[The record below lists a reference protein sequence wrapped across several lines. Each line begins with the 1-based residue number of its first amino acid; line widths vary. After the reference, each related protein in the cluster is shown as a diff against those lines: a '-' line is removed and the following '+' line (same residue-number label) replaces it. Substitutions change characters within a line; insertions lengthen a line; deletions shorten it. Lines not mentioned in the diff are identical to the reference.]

1 MNAKKIMPKTAR
13 TTATKA
19 TATKPAAEK
28 KAKGRRPAAEA
39 EAISTLP
46 PVDALGGTPID
57 VALKMLVLSDQNP
70 RKGQRDEAD
79 RALMGADI
87 AAHGLL
93 SRLPVK
99 ANEDGT
105 YEVIIGSRRMGGLGW
120 LVEQGRLTGEDLVGC
135 LLKPRL
141 ADPVADAADSH
152 ELATAENVGR
162 RDMHPVDEFEAFARM
177 ADEGKTVDAIAAAF
191 GISVHHVRQR
201 LKLGRVAP
209 TLRELC
215 REGKLSVEQLAAF
228 TVSDDHAAQERYH
241 AENHRSHWQMRPD
254 SIRSA
259 FISAH
264 VQGSDRRVKF
274 VGRKAYLAAG
284 GGITE
289 DLFAQGDDAKA
300 YFADAALLDRL
311 TVEKLTAK
319 AEALVKAEGWKWA
332 AVELGDA
339 YEARRGF
346 STVHPAHAPEVAAKI
361 ERLATRLGG
370 LDDDNDPKG
379 KKREKVRAEIKEAS
393 ATPKS
398 YSADQLAVAGVLVCL
413 DHQGRVVEHR
423 GLVRPEDL
431 AQAQAQDDA
440 GGGSASL
447 TVNPGRPGR
456 PGSGSAAGGAGGDA
470 APALAHSL
478 VESLTTERTIAL
490 RAAVAGNQ
498 HVALVAA
505 VHKFCNVFYDFSVD
519 SAVKGV
525 IHGNTI
531 AITEAMKASKGF
543 AEIEAQVARVTA
555 ILPESRGDLWTF
567 LLTQDQAA
575 LLDILTVA
583 VARSI
588 YAVKKQY
595 QDSEGTGHLSHA
607 NQLAQALGFDM
618 SALWR
623 PTAANY
629 WGRIS
634 TAQIAEQIGEAVSP
648 AEGAAIRKM
657 KKGDAAATAERL
669 TAGTA
674 WLPELLRA
682 DTAEQAPDPEDIEDE
697 DAEDLDG
704 DESGGEAATD
714 DEAAA

>member
-13 TTATKA
+13 TTATKS

-28 KAKGRRPAAEA
+28 KTKGRRTTAEA
-39 EAISTLP
+39 GTISTLP

-70 RKGQRDEAD
+70 RKGKRDEAD

-120 LVEQGRLTGEDLVGC
+120 LVEQGRLTGDDLVGC

-162 RDMHPVDEFEAFARM
+162 LDMHPVDEFEAFARM

-191 GISVHHVRQR
+191 GISVHHVKQR

-209 TLRELC
+209 TLREFC
-215 REGKLSVEQLAAF
+215 RDGKLSVEQLAAF
-228 TVSDDHAAQERYH
+228 TVTDDHAAQERYH
-241 AENHRSHWQMRPD
+241 AENSRSLWQMRPD
-254 SIRSA
+254 IIRGALTSE
-259 FISAH
+259 H

-284 GGITE
+284 GGIAE
-289 DLFAQGDDAKA
+289 DLFAQGDDEKA
-300 YFADAALLDRL
+300 YFTDAALLDRL

-319 AEALVKAEGWKWA
+319 AEALVKAEGWKWH

-339 YEARRGF
+339 YDARRGL
-346 STVHPAHAPEVAAKI
+346 STVHPAHAPEVTAKI
-361 ERLATRLGG
+361 QRLVTRLGG

-379 KKREKVRAEIKEAS
+379 KKREKLRAEISETS

-398 YSADQLAVAGVLVCL
+398 YSADQLAVAGVMVCL
-413 DHQGRVVEHR
+413 DHQGRVVEYR

-431 AQAQAQDDA
+431 PQAQEDA

-456 PGSGSAAGGAGGDA
+456 PGSGSAAGGASGEA

-505 VHKFCNVFYDFSVD
+505 VHKFCNVFYDYSVD

-531 AITEAMKASKGF
+531 TVTEAMKASKGF

-555 ILPESRGDLWTF
+555 LLPESRGDLWTF

-595 QDSEGTGHLSHA
+595 QDAEGTGHLRHA
-607 NQLAQALGFDM
+607 NQLAQALGFEM

-674 WLPELLRA
+674 WLPELLCA
-682 DTAEQAPDPEDIEDE
+682 DAAEQAADPEDIEDE
-697 DAEDLDG
+697 DADDLDG